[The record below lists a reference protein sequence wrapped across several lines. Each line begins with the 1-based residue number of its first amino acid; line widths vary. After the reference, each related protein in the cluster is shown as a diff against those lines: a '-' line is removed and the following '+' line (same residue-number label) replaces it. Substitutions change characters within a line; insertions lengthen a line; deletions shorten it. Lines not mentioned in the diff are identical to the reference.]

1 MKRNET
7 REELR
12 KRLKETFCPGKDI
25 PTANAQEALN
35 ELWEHFFPGRYV
47 GDCMSGPQANF
58 IMVEEIENKFPRK
71 IDNKQEKK
79 KLEKRVAEL
88 EKEVEGLIKENVQLR
103 IDVSFLND
111 DFKSRHGIY

>member
-7 REELR
+7 TEEIR
-12 KRLKETFCPGKDI
+12 KRLKETFCPGENI
-25 PTANAQEALN
+25 PTANSQEALN
-35 ELWEHFFPGRYV
+35 ELWEHFFSGRYI
-47 GDCMSGPQANF
+47 GDCMGGAQANF
-58 IMVEEIENKFPRK
+58 IIVEEIEKKFPRK

-88 EKEVEGLIKENVQLR
+88 EKEVEGLLKENAQLR